1 MWEAIGTVLTSKNAH
16 SILITILLL
25 IIIIAILA
33 KSGLFRLNIKGVNI
47 GSDEDER
54 AIIRQ
59 QIEWTQLFIQAFQ
72 KQPIFE
78 GYDMYCT
85 LYILEKV
92 FDEVLSWI
100 VFNHISTGENYIS
113 IKQEKLWNL
122 IQTLTTD
129 PRFSSDEFKHLI
141 YTNTAIVINRLV
153 YIRRNYRK

>member
-1 MWEAIGTVLTSKNAH
+1 MWDAIKDVLVSDNAP
-16 SILITILLL
+16 LTIACFL
-25 IIIIAILA
+25 IIILIFAIMVRG
-33 KSGLFRLNIKGVNI
+33 GLFRLNIKGVNI

-59 QIEWTQLFIQAFQ
+59 QIEWAQLFIQAFQ

-78 GYDMYCT
+78 GYDTYCT
-85 LYILEKV
+85 LYVLEKV

-122 IQTLTTD
+122 VQTLVAD

-141 YTNTAIVINRLV
+141 YTNTSVIINRLV

>member
-1 MWEAIGTVLTSKNAH
+1 MWETIGTVLTSKNAH

-141 YTNTAIVINRLV
+141 YTNTSVVINRLV